1 MLVTIDP
8 TGSEGP
14 QELFLTAQHLAARS
28 RHLCEARLAERL
40 PTDAERGAVAQCLI
54 HCADA
59 ALEWIHWAFLTT
71 RIPLSF
77 ANAGPVWL
85 ALVEP
90 WSRTPTVA
98 QAMGRSD
105 RFRLNSNQ
113 GALLVDLAAW
123 HGLLNYGNEQ
133 CENQL
138 HRRIRTLGLIDGRQS
153 VRQALTADIAGRA
166 IAKTAVLFDW
176 AGKRTSLPTPTIDPP
191 IDPPSQLSRDLP
203 SHTPRLRPDAQA
215 IPA

>member
-8 TGSEGP
+8 AGSEGP
-14 QELFLTAQHLAARS
+14 QELFLTAQHLAAR
-28 RHLCEARLAERL
+28 ARLLAGDPGAGEL
-40 PTDAERGAVAQCLI
+40 PTDQQRDAVAQCLI

-105 RFRLNSNQ
+105 RFRLNSDD

-123 HGLLNYGNEQ
+123 HSLLSYGNEQ

-138 HRRIRTLGLIDGRQS
+138 HRRIRTRGLIDGRQS
-153 VRQALTADIAGRA
+153 VRHVLTAHNADRA
-166 IAKTAVLFDW
+166 IAKTGALFDW
-176 AGKRTSLPTPTIDPP
+176 AGERTGLPTPMIDRTIDPSNVLQICCP
-191 IDPPSQLSRDLP
+191 VELF
-203 SHTPRLRPDAQA
+203 A
-215 IPA
+215 